1 MTQGNNSILSLQRY
15 VYHEPSP
22 PWQGVEWLVILGG
35 VNGGGGGVV
44 QVKLY
49 LQQGGYEEGIMTQGT
64 TQFSLC
70 KGMYIMNP
78 IHCKGWE
85 G

>member
-1 MTQGNNSILSLQRY
+1 MISD
-15 VYHEPSP
+15 
-22 PWQGVEWLVILGG
+22 LGRSER
-35 VNGGGGGVV
+35 GGVV

-70 KGMYIMNP
+70 KGMYTMNP

-85 G
+85 GLGSCEEEGRGYSETCWYIQGRVKQKR